1 MRRNANYGLKYKIWT
16 TIIVVSLIMITIGT
30 GLTYYLYEKFYVEKQ
45 KSSLVMQGEALK
57 SFYTSTADHH
67 AFLEKIAWTDETSDA
82 TVIFTDDPMLL
93 SAGIPFEG
101 FADTNLI
108 TFEER
113 QRLLNGEQVILIRK
127 HPRFNQEILAVTIPL
142 LEERQLKA
150 VIFLYMPLAD
160 IYEPFQSIRDVLVV
174 TLVIVFI
181 LIMVIGLQM
190 INHIIK
196 PLKKME
202 DIAGKMSQG
211 DFSRRI
217 KIMKADEIGNL
228 AHSFNVLAASLEEVD
243 KKRREFLQ
251 NVSHELRTPLS
262 YIKGYTEAI
271 NDGLV
276 SKEDTDKYITI
287 IQNEVERLT
296 RIVNDLLDL
305 AQLEDDSYPIRREP
319 LPFAQ
324 LILDVVE
331 RFQFLANQK
340 NIEII
345 LDVDEDIIV
354 NGDAD
359 RLEQVVSNV
368 IDNALRYTSAGEEL
382 KLCLEQEGLY
392 AKLFIKDTGPGIPE
406 EALPYVFERF
416 YRVNKSRTR
425 KEGGTG
431 IGLSIVYQIVK
442 RHDGDLRIESVNNN
456 GTTVTIM
463 LPLYDIDI

>member
-1 MRRNANYGLKYKIWT
+1 
-16 TIIVVSLIMITIGT
+16 
-30 GLTYYLYEKFYVEKQ
+30 
-45 KSSLVMQGEALK
+45 MQGEALK

>member
-1 MRRNANYGLKYKIWT
+1 
-16 TIIVVSLIMITIGT
+16 MITIGT